1 MRRSAGRQSGRSWAR
16 RGAALF
22 LCLGLLFPVLSGSA
36 KAQTGGNTV
45 ETEDPDRARGEVDAA
60 ADDLDALTQVRQALQ
75 SGSSRQVTYAEI
87 LKDPDNIALNVAYAR
102 QQVEQGRLKA
112 AATTLERVL
121 LVEPKLHEVRL
132 FYALVLIRLDSL
144 ETAERELEQLR
155 QLDMP
160 PDLRAQLDGLI
171 AQINN
176 RRRRWEAS
184 LLTGVGV
191 SYDWNI
197 TGVPANRQV
206 VFAGV
211 PARLDDQSD
220 RTGDFAFTAFSR
232 VDIAYDLGFQAR
244 HQLIGS
250 ATGYFN
256 DKVNVDRLDVGS
268 YAVDAGLRLRLPGF
282 TLTPEVFHSVLWL
295 SHERYYANYG
305 GQVKVR
311 VPLPPDIALFGQ
323 AGYTNEGFNRISE
336 TTSAVQ
342 DSGWRLDGLVGLEWD
357 LDARNRLTFTYD
369 ARAKYGAFNYD
380 HNWRHGLTAD
390 YLRILDKGVFVGGN
404 LRLARRQDFRG
415 DPFVDP
421 ARQRQDDIV
430 RVRARIGAPI
440 NALIDLDGMPDAVR
454 NGLGKTVASAT
465 GEVYRSMSNI
475 RNYQYWNR
483 RADVLL
489 TRKWTF

>member
-1 MRRSAGRQSGRSWAR
+1 MRRSARAKCGIVRAR
-16 RGAALF
+16 RLAALF
-22 LCLGLLFPVLSGSA
+22 VCLLLPVCISQAQAQSTGNSA
-36 KAQTGGNTV
+36 
-45 ETEDPDRARGEVDAA
+45 EIEDPDRTRSDVDAA
-60 ADDLDALTQVRQALQ
+60 EDDIDALTQVRQALQ
-75 SGSSRQVTYAEI
+75 AENARKVSYAEI

-102 QQVEQGRLKA
+102 QQVEQGRLKS

-121 LVEPKLHEVRL
+121 LVEPQLHEVRL

-144 ETAERELEQLR
+144 QSAERELAQLQ

-176 RRRRWEAS
+176 KRRRWEAS
-184 LLTGVGV
+184 LLNGVGV

-220 RTGDFAFTAFSR
+220 RTGDVAYTAFSR
-232 VDIAYDLGFQAR
+232 IDVAYDLGFQAR
-244 HQLIGS
+244 HQLIAS

-256 DKVNVDRLDVGS
+256 DKVNVDRLDIGS
-268 YAVDAGLRLRLPGF
+268 YSVDGGLRLRFPGV
-282 TLTPEVFHSVLWL
+282 TVTPEVFHSVLWL
-295 SHERYYANYG
+295 SHERYYANFG
-305 GQVKVR
+305 GRVGIR
-311 VPLPPDIALFGQ
+311 VPLPPDMALFGS
-323 AGYTNEGFNRISE
+323 AGYTNEAFNRISE
-336 TTSAVQ
+336 TTAAVQ
-342 DSGWRLDGLVGLEWD
+342 DSGWRLDGRIGLEWD
-357 LDARNRLTFTYD
+357 LDARNRLTLSYD
-369 ARAKYGAFNYD
+369 ARSKYGARNFD
-380 HNWRHGLTAD
+380 HYWRHGVEAD

-421 ARQRQDDIV
+421 NRQRQDDIV
-430 RVRARIGAPI
+430 RMRARVGAPI
-440 NALIDLDGMPDAVR
+440 NSMVDLDGLPDPIR
-454 NGLGKTVASAT
+454 LGLGKTVASAT
-465 GEVYRSMSNI
+465 GEVFRSTSNI
-475 RNYQYWNR
+475 RNFQYWNR
-483 RADVLL
+483 RAEVLL